1 MKRVRRSNRFTS
13 RRRVVSAGSLAKKT
27 STRAKGA
34 GPSSGTT
41 LEGTKTREIS
51 TDAID
56 WSGAIRPISLD
67 HVERLA
73 GAAQLPAIKV
83 WEFQSCRYRGI
94 DGYHRWRL
102 AKDRGHKTVRVTVLQ
117 FPKGPE
123 GEKAFDF
130 ECVQSNL
137 RHGLPLTREER
148 DRAIRRIWNRWGDRR
163 TTAGAET
170 LESLGK
176 LFNLTKQR
184 VHQILSAAES
194 SEGPPVDER
203 SPGILEDPET
213 AASRTGKRAVPGGF
227 SNFGRFSAAT
237 RRLARVL
244 EDADFIR
251 DLLRQRR
258 PEILEEL
265 RQLRGLI
272 DVVVG
277 PPPG

>member
-1 MKRVRRSNRFTS
+1 LGSP
-13 RRRVVSAGSLAKKT
+13 GSLAKKT
-27 STRAKGA
+27 RTRPKGA
-34 GPSSGTT
+34 GPSPGPAIQ
-41 LEGTKTREIS
+41 GTKTREIS

-56 WSGAIRPISLD
+56 WSGAIRSISVD

-83 WEFQSCRYRGI
+83 WEFQPCRYRGI

-102 AKDRGHKTVRVTVLQ
+102 AKDRGHNVVEVIVLQ
-117 FPKGPE
+117 FPKGRE

-148 DRAIRRIWNRWGDRR
+148 DRAIMRIWNRWGDRR
-163 TTAGAET
+163 TTVGAET

-194 SEGPPVDER
+194 SGEPPADER
-203 SPGILEDPET
+203 PSVILEDPGT
-213 AASRTGKRAVPGGF
+213 AASRTSRRAIPGGF

-237 RRLARVL
+237 RRLSRVL
-244 EDADFIR
+244 EDADLIR